1 MDLDLPI
8 LDIVEDIEEIM
19 DDDGVLSPEDFEEAL
34 RIEEEK
40 KQPFVLRRAEPP
52 KTPTATEGGL
62 GVTPKKKKKEL
73 SEKQLMHLNKIRG
86 MALEKRQTKAA
97 AKKEAIDKVK
107 EDISSEHKPKY
118 YKPKAKKTKEEK
130 EEEKLIKK
138 KYKEKTIEVNE
149 EIVDEEEHTTPDE
162 FIPKHKAAV
171 KEKKEAA
178 LFNQQD
184 SFNHFM
190 GNMESYLKMREEHDR
205 TRRAPP
211 AISRASKTTAVKE
224 TPKKQPVSQPTD
236 ILQPINDNPFSSYF
250 G

>member
-19 DDDGVLSPEDFEEAL
+19 DDDVVLSPEDFEEAL

-40 KQPFVLRRAEPP
+40 KQPFVKKSVVE
-52 KTPTATEGGL
+52 
-62 GVTPKKKKKEL
+62 VPKKKKKEL
-73 SEKQLMHLNKIRG
+73 SEKQLAHLNKIRG

-162 FIPKHKAAV
+162 FIPKHKAVV

-211 AISRASKTTAVKE
+211 PKTPAVKE
-224 TPKKQPVSQPTD
+224 RGLGVTPKKQPVSQPTD

>member
-19 DDDGVLSPEDFEEAL
+19 DDDVVLSPEDFEEAL

-40 KQPFVLRRAEPP
+40 KQPFVKKSVVE
-52 KTPTATEGGL
+52 
-62 GVTPKKKKKEL
+62 VPKKKKKEL

-149 EIVDEEEHTTPDE
+149 EIVDEEEHITPDE
-162 FIPKHKAAV
+162 FIPKHKAVV

-205 TRRAPP
+205 T
-211 AISRASKTTAVKE
+211 K
-224 TPKKQPVSQPTD
+224 PKPKPQAKQTVVKQPISQPTD